1 MRRENAANTGAKLS
15 AETTRSKLA
24 IGVLASGNGTNLQAI
39 IDAIEA
45 NKLNAVIKIVI
56 SDKPG
61 VYALKR
67 AASHNIPVETV
78 DKKLFASREVFDAEI
93 VRLLQKHDVH
103 LVVLAG
109 FMRLLT
115 PCFIASFR
123 ERIINIHPSL
133 LPSFPGLDAQ
143 KRAIEHGAKFAG
155 CTVHF
160 VDEGLDSGPI
170 IIQAVVPVL
179 QDDTVETLSK
189 RILAQE
195 HRIYPEAIRLFA
207 ENRISVN
214 GRRVLIR
221 NARESVDAMTNPLV
235 AVSD

>member
-1 MRRENAANTGAKLS
+1 MP
-15 AETTRSKLA
+15 AEIKSKLA

-45 NKLNAVIKIVI
+45 KRLDAVIRIVI

-61 VYALKR
+61 AYALKR
-67 AASHNIPVETV
+67 AVSHNIQIEAV
-78 DKKLFASREVFDAEI
+78 DRKRFASRDAFDAEI
-93 VRLLQKHDVH
+93 IRILQKHGVK

-115 PCFIASFR
+115 PAFIAAFR
-123 ERIINIHPSL
+123 MRIINIHPSL
-133 LPSFPGLDAQ
+133 LPSFPGLDVQRKAL
-143 KRAIEHGAKFAG
+143 ESGTKFAG

-160 VDEGLDSGPI
+160 VDELLDSGPI
-170 IIQAVVPVL
+170 IIQAIVPVL

-195 HRIYPEAIRLFA
+195 HRIYPEAIELFA
-207 ENRISVN
+207 QDRISVN

-221 NARESVDAMTNPLV
+221 NVVESEGAMTNPLV
-235 AVSD
+235 GIPD